1 MFDVQGG
8 MPFDTL
14 SVALCH
20 SSARPA
26 AAAGHE
32 PTSTTDRAVHV
43 AVAAWMAVVS
53 ECWDEAQEL
62 AQASLHIAR
71 EGQGD
76 ATGDALVV
84 VCHGLVDI
92 IALLRF
98 GLPPNHS
105 TLDRIAQVLTGKQA
119 SPVETF
125 APMLEIP
132 NWFTFADRFQDAGRI
147 SDRQLLDARAAEDL
161 PGIIWSLGCRA
172 DLDLRRGRW
181 MQAAAALREGFNL
194 SRLQQLPDGYLHV
207 LSARL
212 AAATGHTDRA
222 ISHVALAR
230 ATAFDLGDAS
240 TKWRADA
247 VEGFAKLSADDVGA
261 AATILQRLWSDRSSN
276 DQVLSSVRQWDA
288 DLVEV
293 LVRQGR
299 FTEATEVA
307 SRLDDA
313 RADVTPWQRAIQKR
327 CAALVSA
334 GIGRTATAA
343 GLDAAMESAEIF
355 VTIGAPFE
363 QARSYLVV
371 GELQDELGYC
381 SDAAAH
387 FEWAARTFAAL
398 GAVPWKRRA
407 RHGSRTHPRLAVPI
421 APAWDRLLTD
431 QERAI
436 ADAVVS
442 GLSNVEAASR
452 LFVSTKTIE
461 THLTHIYRKLGLTSR
476 TQLAAYVHRSSIR
489 SADRRVHVSG
499 HVSADGAHHVSVPS
513 GAGQD
518 ECAAQRGDDRCG

>member
-20 SSARPA
+20 SSARRGT
-26 AAAGHE
+26 AAGHE
-32 PTSTTDRAVHV
+32 PTCTTDRAVHV

-62 AQASLHIAR
+62 AQASLHIAS
-71 EGQGD
+71 EAND
-76 ATGDALVV
+76 DPLVV

-105 TLDRIAQVLTGKQA
+105 TLDRIALLLTGTQP

-161 PGIIWSLGCRA
+161 PGVIWSLGCRA

-181 MQAAAALREGFNL
+181 KQAAAALREGLHL
-194 SRLQQLPDGYLHV
+194 SRLQQLPAGYLHV

-212 AAATGHTDRA
+212 AAATGNSDEAT
-222 ISHVALAR
+222 SHVALAR

-247 VEGFAKLSADDVGA
+247 VEGFANLSANDVGA
-261 AATILQRLWSDRSSN
+261 AATTLQRLVSDHST
-276 DQVLSSVRQWDA
+276 DGHVLSSVRQWDA

-299 FTEATEVA
+299 LTEAT
-307 SRLDDA
+307 
-313 RADVTPWQRAIQKR
+313 DVTSGLDGTRAHAPPWQQAIQKR

-355 VTIGAPFE
+355 ATIGAPFE
-363 QARSYLVV
+363 QARSHLVA
-371 GELQDELGYC
+371 GDLQEVLGYR
-381 SDAAAH
+381 SDATAH
-387 FEWAARTFAAL
+387 FDWAATTLAAL
-398 GAVPWKRRA
+398 GAVPWERRA
-407 RHGSRTHPRLAVPI
+407 RRDTRCRPRVDVRPT
-421 APAWDRLLTD
+421 PPWDRLLTD

-436 ADAVVS
+436 ANAVVS
-442 GLSNVEAASR
+442 GLSNVGAASL

-476 TQLAAYVHRSSIR
+476 TQLAAFVHRSTLG
-489 SADRRVHVSG
+489 SAYDPTAREVG
-499 HVSADGAHHVSVPS
+499 
-513 GAGQD
+513 
-518 ECAAQRGDDRCG
+518 